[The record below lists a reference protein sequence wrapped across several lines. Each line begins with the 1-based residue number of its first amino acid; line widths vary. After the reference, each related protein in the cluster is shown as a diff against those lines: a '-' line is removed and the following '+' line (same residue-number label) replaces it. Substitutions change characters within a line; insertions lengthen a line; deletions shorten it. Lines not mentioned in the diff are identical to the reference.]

1 MNGQGKNPV
10 RMREHFMFRYWK
22 SKVSIFKEGPEPLPR
37 CYQYEMH
44 MQVARLFKHRKL
56 DNCHKSTKRGLQ
68 RRDVEMAETC
78 GEMEFSPEGGGGRG
92 EG

>member
-1 MNGQGKNPV
+1 M
-10 RMREHFMFRYWK
+10 
-22 SKVSIFKEGPEPLPR
+22 SIFKEGPEPLPR

-78 GEMEFSPEGGGGRG
+78 GEMEFSPEGGEG
-92 EG
+92 EEKVENVTTFRYMVRPLD